1 MALGEVRRLLYA
13 SIMKRVMVTGS
24 NGFVGQH
31 LIRELAENGITVIGV
46 GGPQG
51 VKGKSKY
58 VETYIELDLTRAE
71 DVTKVKFDGV
81 DGVIHLAGM
90 AAIGASFDDPMLYMN
105 TNVGIEVNLFEAAM
119 AQKASP
125 RFLIISSGSLYDSK
139 APLPLTEESPVEP
152 SSPYAVSK
160 IGQEQM
166 AHYYHGRGFESI
178 IARPF
183 NHIGP
188 GQGPGFIVPD
198 LAKQIIEVEKG
209 VGKEIL
215 VGNLDAQRD
224 YTDVRDIVRAYRL
237 LLQKGRAGE
246 VYNICSGRA
255 RSGHEILEGLLA
267 SASCKPEVKQD
278 PAKMRPSDN
287 PLIYGSPQKL
297 TDDTGWQPAIDIE
310 TTLAD
315 VIKDW
320 RDRPT
325 T

>member
-1 MALGEVRRLLYA
+1 MALGEACGLLYA
-13 SIMKRVMVTGS
+13 SIMKRVLVTGS

-31 LIRELAENGITVIGV
+31 LVRELAENGMAVVGV
-46 GGPQG
+46 GGAQG
-51 VKGKSKY
+51 TKQKSPH
-58 VETYIELDLTRAE
+58 VETYLELDLTDPKEAGRI
-71 DVTKVKFDGV
+71 DFKGV
-81 DGVIHLAGM
+81 DGVVHLAGL
-90 AAIGASFDDPMLYMN
+90 ANLGASFDNPMLYVT
-105 TNVGIEVNLFEAAM
+105 TNIGIEVNLFETAL
-119 AQKASP
+119 AQQAWP
-125 RFLIISSGSLYDSK
+125 RFLIISSSTIYDSK
-139 APLPLTEESPVEP
+139 APLPLTENSPAEP

-198 LAKQIIEVEKG
+198 LAKQIIEAEKG
-209 VGKEIL
+209 GDQELL

-237 LLQKGRAGE
+237 LLDKGRPGE
-246 VYNICSGRA
+246 IYNICSGQA
-255 RSGHEILEGLLA
+255 RSGHDILKGLLA
-267 SASCKPEVKQD
+267 STDCKPEIKQD

-287 PLIYGSPQKL
+287 PLIYGSRQKL
-297 TDDTGWQPAIDIE
+297 TDDTGWQPAIPIE

-315 VIKDW
+315 VIADW
-320 RDRPT
+320 RSRV
-325 T
+325 